1 MIGRVVSTKSKN
13 TATVL
18 VERTAAHP
26 LYEKTFI
33 RSKKYL
39 AEDQLGVGLGD
50 MVLILPCAPIS
61 KRKAWKIVKVVGKN
75 LVEVAE
81 EKLKEAAEKIVAEV
95 LPAGRQVMPE
105 EKEES
110 SKTKKKGGTELSK
123 K

>member
-13 TATVL
+13 TAVVL
-18 VERTAAHP
+18 VERTASHP
-26 LYEKTFI
+26 LYRKTFI

-75 LVEVAE
+75 LAEVAE
-81 EKLKEAAEKIVAEV
+81 EKLKEEAEKIVAEV
-95 LPAGRQVMPE
+95 MPE
-105 EKEES
+105 EKVET

-123 K
+123 E

>member
-13 TATVL
+13 TAVVL
-18 VERTAAHP
+18 VERTVSHP
-26 LYEKTFI
+26 LYRKTFI

-75 LVEVAE
+75 LAEVEE
-81 EKLKEAAEKIVAEV
+81 KKLKEEAEKIVAEV
-95 LPAGRQVMPE
+95 MP
-105 EKEES
+105 EKEEVKEES
-110 SKTKKKGGTELSK
+110 EPKMKKAVKGGKVRGTA
-123 K
+123 